1 MEHFSQI
8 ITIIGGIVATILLPL
23 IGAFQFYDSKKR
35 KEAAV
40 AKKAEAENITQYAAE
55 WKKCY
60 EEERVV
66 EDILNK
72 KIDQLYQEK
81 ETDRTRIRELQ
92 DENFKLKLDKQAL
105 EFIRCNNAL
114 KCVDRDP
121 PNEFIKKAINKNKE
135 VDNK

>member
-8 ITIIGGIVATILLPL
+8 ITIIGGIVATILLPI
-23 IGAFQFYDSKKR
+23 IGTFQFYDSKKR

-121 PNEFIKKAINKNKE
+121 PNEFIKKAINKNRE

>member
-8 ITIIGGIVATILLPL
+8 ITIIGGIVATILLPI

-66 EDILNK
+66 EDMLNK

-121 PNEFIKKAINKNKE
+121 PNEFIKKAINKNRE
-135 VDNK
+135 MDNK

>member
-23 IGAFQFYDSKKR
+23 ISAFQFYDSKKR
-35 KEAAV
+35 KEAAA

-60 EEERVV
+60 EEERKV
-66 EDILNK
+66 EDMLNK

-92 DENFKLKLDKQAL
+92 DENSKLKLDKQAL
-105 EFIRCNNAL
+105 EFIRCNTAL
-114 KCVDRDP
+114 KCIDREP
-121 PNEFIKKAINKNKE
+121 PNEFIKKAINKNREEDSK
-135 VDNK
+135 

>member
-23 IGAFQFYDSKKR
+23 ISAFQFYDSKKR
-35 KEAAV
+35 KEAAA

-60 EEERVV
+60 EEERKV
-66 EDILNK
+66 EDMLNK

-92 DENFKLKLDKQAL
+92 DENSKLKLDKQAL

-114 KCVDRDP
+114 KCIDRDP
-121 PNEFIKKAINKNKE
+121 PNEFIKKAINKNREEDSK
-135 VDNK
+135 

>member
-8 ITIIGGIVATILLPL
+8 ITIIGGIVATILLPI

-66 EDILNK
+66 EDMLNK

-121 PNEFIKKAINKNKE
+121 PNEFIKKAINKNRE

>member
-66 EDILNK
+66 EDMLNK

-121 PNEFIKKAINKNKE
+121 PNEFIKKAINKNRE

>member
-23 IGAFQFYDSKKR
+23 ISAFQFYDSKKR

-66 EDILNK
+66 EDMLNK

-121 PNEFIKKAINKNKE
+121 PNEFIKKAINKNRE